1 MVAADPA
8 GQQAELGELLAGA
21 VRAVVEAQ
29 DVLDDHARTEA
40 RAFADQPV
48 GSLALPPLWFAFDAV
63 SIEIEMSSEI
73 VRRATTDGPPA
84 SRLVCRTVNPFTAGV
99 FGYSAATGTRVRV
112 DLAPQRVVPSAP
124 PTAPPQEATPSPT

>member
-1 MVAADPA
+1 VTAADPA

-29 DVLDDHARTEA
+29 DVLDDHARAEA
-40 RAFADQPV
+40 RAFADEPA

-73 VRRATTDGPPA
+73 VRRATTGGPPA
-84 SRLVCRTVNPFTAGV
+84 SCLVC
-99 FGYSAATGTRVRV
+99 
-112 DLAPQRVVPSAP
+112 
-124 PTAPPQEATPSPT
+124 